1 MIKVEIN
8 AFLIRCFQIARQ
20 KDSLV
25 KSDELFCQWRNF
37 LPTKF
42 YADFFSSVKVNCFG
56 QRNLKIINN
65 FSHFSLN
72 EVFFYLGDALL
83 IIGHGSIL
91 DGELFNTKLL
101 QRLLLQSVPFYMFAV
116 VQDTHLVDVSTN
128 NFAFVKLP
136 GRYLLVQSQQWKHQ
150 HNVKPVQSWQ

>member
-1 MIKVEIN
+1 MIKVRDYCFFNSMFSDSQAKRFVGKKWQVILPVTKFFTDD
-8 AFLIRCFQIARQ
+8 FL
-20 KDSLV
+20 S
-25 KSDELFCQWRNF
+25 
-37 LPTKF
+37 TKF

-56 QRNLKIINN
+56 QINN

-83 IIGHGSIL
+83 IIGPGSIL

-101 QRLLLQSVPFYMFAV
+101 QRLLQSVPFYMFAV

-128 NFAFVKLP
+128 NFAFAKLP